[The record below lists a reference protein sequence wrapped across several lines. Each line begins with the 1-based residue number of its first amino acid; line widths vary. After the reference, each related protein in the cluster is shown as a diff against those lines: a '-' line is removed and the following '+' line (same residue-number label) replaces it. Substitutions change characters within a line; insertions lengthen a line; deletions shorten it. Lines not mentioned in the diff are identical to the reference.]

1 MKGPSGSLF
10 EPAEYI
16 VENAASCEDLAFKLK
31 GFSLNVG
38 IKAKGSVDGQ
48 FIDGPSGV

>member
-10 EPAEYI
+10 EPAEYK

-31 GFSLNVG
+31 GFSLNLAV
-38 IKAKGSVDGQ
+38 KVKGSAEG
-48 FIDGPSGV
+48 